1 MPWTIGRVLE
11 IRRVPGDDPE
21 AVAMV
26 AAMES
31 EVQRNVG
38 PMTPERTST
47 VAPAEMVP
55 PAGCFVLVCV
65 DGEVVA
71 GGGVRR
77 LSDGVAE
84 IKRMYVLPPYRG
96 RGLGRTLLAGLE
108 AAAADLG
115 YERVRLDTAASMDA
129 ALALY
134 GRAGYRAIPDYN
146 GNSYA
151 SFWGEKR
158 LAGPPRRRVIRHMA
172 E

>member
-1 MPWTIGRVLE
+1 MPWTIGRVIE

-31 EVQRNVG
+31 EVQAALG

-47 VAPAEMVP
+47 VAPTEMVP
-55 PAGCFVLVCV
+55 PAGWFVLLCV
-65 DGEVVA
+65 DGAVIA

-77 LSDGVAE
+77 LSAGVAE
-84 IKRMYVLPPYRG
+84 IKRMYVRPEHRG
-96 RGLGRTLLAGLE
+96 RGLGRALLEGLE

-115 YERVRLDTAASMDA
+115 YARVRLDTAASMDA

-151 SFWGEKR
+151 SFWGEKA
-158 LAGPPRRRVIRHMA
+158 LAGRTSA
-172 E
+172 G